1 MTLDEL
7 MLARQSCRKFD
18 PVRIPGR
25 EQLEACVAAA
35 RLAPSACNSQPWS
48 FVVVSDPEK
57 AKQTAACLQDLG
69 MNKFTDDCP
78 AFAVVVEEKASLSE
92 TVGMKYKNQ
101 EFVGNDLG
109 LAAAYYTLKA
119 TDLGM
124 STCILGWLN
133 EKKLRAVLGIPENK
147 RVRLV
152 IATGYAA
159 ENYPV
164 REKKRKPFDKIAR
177 FI

>member
-7 MLARQSCRKFD
+7 FAARQSCRKFD
-18 PVRIPGR
+18 PARAVTR
-25 EQLEACVAAA
+25 EQLTACVEAA

-48 FVVVSDPEK
+48 FVVVCDPAA
-57 AKQTAACLQDLG
+57 AKRTAEAVQDMG

-78 AFAVVVEEKASLSE
+78 AFCVVVEEKASLSE
-92 TVGMKYKNQ
+92 TVGMRFKDQ
-101 EFVGNDLG
+101 DFVGNDLG
-109 LAAAYYTLKA
+109 LATAYYTLKA
-119 TDLGM
+119 TELGL

-133 EKKLRAVLGIPENK
+133 EKKIRAAVGIPEDK

-152 IATGYAA
+152 IATGYAQPG
-159 ENYPV
+159 YPV
-164 REKKRKPFDKIAR
+164 REKKRKPLDKIAR